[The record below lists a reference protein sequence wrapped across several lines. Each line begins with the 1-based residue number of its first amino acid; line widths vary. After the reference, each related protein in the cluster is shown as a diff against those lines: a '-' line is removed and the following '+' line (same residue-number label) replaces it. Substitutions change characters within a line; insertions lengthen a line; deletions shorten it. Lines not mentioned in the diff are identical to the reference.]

1 MQVTISNITKGE
13 MLMLMEVLI
22 DRFKTVKNTEPLHAN
37 ELLDFIQRDYI
48 NQEISIVEYKKLFFQ
63 LDQLKAEKPTSYI
76 INNTNPISKMDL
88 PG

>member
-1 MQVTISNITKGE
+1 

-48 NQEISIVEYKKLFFQ
+48 NQEISIVEYKKMFFE

>member
-1 MQVTISNITKGE
+1 MPKF
-13 MLMLMEVLI
+13 
-22 DRFKTVKNTEPLHAN
+22 R
-37 ELLDFIQRDYI
+37 RDYI

-76 INNTNPISKMDL
+76 INTNPISKMDL